1 MSADTSELDGLA
13 QSFRKIPALMVPK
26 MRGVVAK
33 SALNTKNAMRKDARG
48 SRHFKA
54 LAPTIGYDLRV
65 KEFFGDAVIE
75 AEIGPSNSSGGFGG
89 DGGGGSATGGGG
101 ASLAGIAYFGTSRP
115 GGGTVRN
122 PEDAMLE
129 EAANFYEFAFKA
141 TEGLL

>member
-1 MSADTSELDGLA
+1 MTADTSDLDNLA
-13 QSFRKIPALMVPK
+13 AAFRAIPAGMVPK

-33 SALNTKNAMRKDARG
+33 SALNTKNIMRKDARS
-48 SRHFKA
+48 SRHFKQ
-54 LAPTIGYDLRV
+54 LARTISYDIKV
-65 KEFFGDAVIE
+65 H
-75 AEIGPSNSSGGFGG
+75 GFGG
-89 DGGGGSATGGGG
+89 DGVIEGEVGPSGAGS

-129 EAANFYEFAFKA
+129 EAPNFYEWAFRA

>member
-1 MSADTSELDGLA
+1 VSADTSDLDGLIRDL
-13 QSFRKIPALMVPK
+13 RKIPADMVPK

-33 SALNTKNAMRKDARG
+33 SAINTKKIMQKDASG
-48 SRHFKA
+48 SRHFKQ
-54 LAPTIGYDLRV
+54 LARTISYDLNV
-65 KEFFGDAVIE
+65 HEFGGDGVIE
-75 AEIGPSNSSGGFGG
+75 AEIGPS
-89 DGGGGSATGGGG
+89 GGGS

-129 EAANFYEFAFKA
+129 EAPNFYEYAFKA

>member
-1 MSADTSELDGLA
+1 MSVDASDLDGLA
-13 QSFRKIPALMVPK
+13 RSFRAIPALMVPK

-33 SALNTKNAMRKDARG
+33 SALNTKNAMRADA
-48 SRHFKA
+48 STSQHFKQ
-54 LAPTIGYDLRV
+54 LAPTISYDLKV
-65 KEFFGDAVIE
+65 NEFGGDGVIE
-75 AEIGPSNSSGGFGG
+75 AEIGPS
-89 DGGGGSATGGGG
+89 GGGS

-129 EAANFYEFAFKA
+129 EAPNFYEFAFRA